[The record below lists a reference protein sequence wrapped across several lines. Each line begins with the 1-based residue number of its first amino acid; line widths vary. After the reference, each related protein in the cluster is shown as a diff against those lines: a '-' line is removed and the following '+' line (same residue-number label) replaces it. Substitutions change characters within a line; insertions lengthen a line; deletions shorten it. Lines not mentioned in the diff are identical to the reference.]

1 MSKSD
6 NYYKERYE
14 KICKYSPIGDYKCY
28 VTIDVNLKNETKI
41 CIDKCLKDEVSD
53 LINNKGVETIGC
65 CCGHGILD
73 AYIQVSDKSVER
85 MIELG
90 YKKIPLDEHGNE
102 KNCFKPKT
110 IFRVIVQNQE
120 NNE

>member
-1 MSKSD
+1 MDRMSKSD
-6 NYYKERYE
+6 NYYKEKYE

-28 VTIDVNLKNETKI
+28 VAIDANLKNETKI
-41 CIDKCLKDEVSD
+41 CIDRCLETEVSD
-53 LINNKGVETIGC
+53 LINNKGIETIGC
-65 CCGHGILD
+65 CCGHGILE

-90 YKKIPLDEHGNE
+90 YKKIPLDEHGNG

-110 IFRVIVQNQE
+110 IFRIIAQIKE
-120 NNE
+120 

>member
-1 MSKSD
+1 MNKFD
-6 NYYKERYE
+6 DYCVERYE
-14 KICKYSPIGDYKCY
+14 KACRYSPIGDYKCY

-53 LINNKGVETIGC
+53 LINNKGVEIIGC

-73 AYIQVSDKSVER
+73 AYIQVSDESVGR

-90 YKKIPLDEHGNE
+90 YKKIPLDEHGNG

-110 IFRVIVQNQE
+110 IFRMITQI
-120 NNE
+120 NE